1 MRPLYACLD
10 GNKEK
15 DKTVTSA
22 GEDMEKLKLSYVADR
37 NVNGAAPLENFIS
50 SSEVRHRITV

>member
-1 MRPLYACLD
+1 MRLLYACLD

-15 DKTVTSA
+15 DKTVTSV

-37 NVNGAAPLENFIS
+37 NVKWGSHFGKYCQFLKS
-50 SSEVRHRITV
+50 

>member
-1 MRPLYACLD
+1 MRPLYACLG

-22 GEDMEKLKLSYVADR
+22 GEDVEKLKLSHVADR
-37 NVNGAAPLENFIS
+37 NVKWGSPFGKFY
-50 SSEVRHRITV
+50 